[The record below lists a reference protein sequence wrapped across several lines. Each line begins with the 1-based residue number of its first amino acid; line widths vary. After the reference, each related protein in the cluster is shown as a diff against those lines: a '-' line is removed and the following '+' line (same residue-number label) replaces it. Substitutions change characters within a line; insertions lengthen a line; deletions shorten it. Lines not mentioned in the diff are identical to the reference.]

1 VQQPSPAAE
10 RPSPAAELIG
20 LQIRGA
26 RTSRAMTIAT
36 LAKLAAVSTATISML
51 ERGKRA
57 TINVATVDRILAAMD
72 LRLDIA
78 TVPLWAD
85 IDEAIDRECALPL
98 SERIAAWPLDFGAL
112 VSRLDGVPYL
122 LDGLTAAAVQGAPVV
137 NDEFQIALPSDD
149 DTIGRFCYVVG
160 DILARRGEGFE
171 FQDPREPGSDYYTC
185 IAGRIRVRLIDRFQ
199 PVLWVDI
206 DPLPNAERMRYSIFG
221 RKPPPPLTK
230 AHLPVV
236 PLTEIQASDSEARRI
251 IDRVVQRRQRP
262 GR

>member
-1 VQQPSPAAE
+1 
-10 RPSPAAELIG
+10 
-20 LQIRGA
+20 
-26 RTSRAMTIAT
+26 MTIA
-36 LAKLAAVSTATISML
+36 KLARLASVSTATISMI
-51 ERGKRA
+51 ERGKRP
-57 TINVATVDRILAAMD
+57 TINVATVDRILAALD
-72 LRLDIA
+72 LRLDVG

-85 IDEAIDRECALPL
+85 IDEAIDRACALTL
-98 SERIAAWPLDFGAL
+98 TERVAAWPLEFGAL

-149 DTIGRFCYVVG
+149 DTIARFCHVIS
-160 DILARRGEGFE
+160 DIMGRRGEGLE

-185 IAGRIRVRLIDRFQ
+185 IAGLIRYRLIDQYQ

-206 DPLPNAERMRYSIFG
+206 DPLPNTASMRFSVFG

-236 PLTEIQASDSEARRI
+236 PLTEIQAGDSQARRI
-251 IDRVVQRRQRP
+251 IERVLERRRLT
-262 GR
+262 